1 MITEL
6 PDIESAE
13 RLGRSVFSNRV
24 ARKAQRG
31 SMDRNIF
38 LEAPERTSISV
49 DRMDHAP
56 IEVMACLSRTRAQSR
71 RTQSRKVEFQGWAIL
86 TVGNARLDGRAV
98 EATPMPDNPF
108 HADIFLNVA
117 EEERRDSQKHHAQEL
132 AKHSRWLEAPS

>member
-1 MITEL
+1 MIMEL
-6 PDIESAE
+6 PDIESFE
-13 RLGRSVFSNRV
+13 QLGRSVFSNKV
-24 ARKAQRG
+24 AQKAQRG
-31 SMDRNIF
+31 SMDRKIF

-56 IEVMACLSRTRAQSR
+56 IEVMAGLSRIRAQN
-71 RTQSRKVEFQGWAIL
+71 RTGEFQGWAIL
-86 TVGNARLDGRAV
+86 TVRDARLDGRTV
-98 EATPMPDNPF
+98 EATSTPDNPF

>member
-1 MITEL
+1 MIMEL
-6 PDIESAE
+6 PDIESFE
-13 RLGRSVFSNRV
+13 RLSRSVFSNKV
-24 ARKAQRG
+24 AQKAQRG
-31 SMDRNIF
+31 SMDRKIF

-56 IEVMACLSRTRAQSR
+56 IEVMAGLSRIRAQN
-71 RTQSRKVEFQGWAIL
+71 RTGEFQGWAIL
-86 TVGNARLDGRAV
+86 TVRDARLDGRTV
-98 EATPMPDNPF
+98 EATPTPDNRF